1 MKKITQFEKIIRERI
16 KLGKPKIGF
25 GLKEPNKEVLKSLV
39 KSKKYAEI
47 ILVGPKA
54 INSVKGF
61 QKIISEEPEK
71 ELAKILFNEE
81 VEGIIR
87 GTIDD
92 FKTFEAYSALIGKEK
107 AKEMI
112 ELALMKDF
120 YGRQFFVSQGSNPFG
135 WTKEEKIK
143 DCEGIIRFMKA
154 ELDIKPKIGLI
165 TGVRHETYARKKEIK
180 EGVQGILNQTY
191 EDAEFVVDYFT
202 KKGIDV
208 KNYTIEIETALNEG
222 CNIIVPPN
230 GMVGNQIF
238 RTLAFLG
245 GGSLLTGSRANLP
258 HPYEDNSRGE
268 TDFETHIRW
277 LVAWINGRKFRKQK
291 MKL

>member
-71 ELAKILFNEE
+71 ELAKVLFNEE